1 MWYQSGYVTLAPA
14 TNCVASLTIG
24 IYFLLTSQSSSG
36 HLGVGEGG
44 LSLRGSSRSQAPFHR
59 RASPSRKPLGVLS
72 APPEDEC
79 GKGDCEGFAGP
90 VRDGAPSPPFLVRWL
105 RLGPTVPS
113 HLKRDWEHSLA
124 GSQGGQG
131 HGLGRYREVNA
142 TELREEAWLA
152 SEMRVWKG
160 PAWRKPWWDG
170 KGGGPEPKPGLRAG
184 EGLRLGVQGLGAS
197 KSQHSGRGRVGWKTA
212 SHRVRYRH
220 EKPGRFRCCAFFS
233 MPVCSLAWVQ
243 FWELPPSGFHRGRC
257 RTLCPPGSQPSQGSP
272 LPLVRDTECPPRP
285 GRFGLCPPPRPSPSL
300 LPLSL
305 PLTHSAPH
313 RSWNPPVTLRP
324 QGLCT
329 CCSCSPYP
337 SSASFSLRVPP
348 TWSSVLIGEVFPGF
362 LPQDR
367 SPPRPRAHAPSSPA
381 LSNPRPP

>member
-14 TNCVASLTIG
+14 TNCVASPTIG
-24 IYFLLTSQSSSG
+24 ICFLLTSQFSSG

-72 APPEDEC
+72 APPVDEC

-90 VRDGAPSPPFLVRWL
+90 VRGRAPSPPFLVRLL

-170 KGGGPEPKPGLRAG
+170 KGGGPEPKLGLRG
-184 EGLRLGVQGLGAS
+184 
-197 KSQHSGRGRVGWKTA
+197 K
-212 SHRVRYRH
+212 
-220 EKPGRFRCCAFFS
+220 
-233 MPVCSLAWVQ
+233 
-243 FWELPPSGFHRGRC
+243 GFG
-257 RTLCPPGSQPSQGSP
+257 
-272 LPLVRDTECPPRP
+272 
-285 GRFGLCPPPRPSPSL
+285 
-300 LPLSL
+300 
-305 PLTHSAPH
+305 
-313 RSWNPPVTLRP
+313 
-324 QGLCT
+324 
-329 CCSCSPYP
+329 
-337 SSASFSLRVPP
+337 
-348 TWSSVLIGEVFPGF
+348 
-362 LPQDR
+362 
-367 SPPRPRAHAPSSPA
+367 
-381 LSNPRPP
+381 

>member
-1 MWYQSGYVTLAPA
+1 M
-14 TNCVASLTIG
+14 
-24 IYFLLTSQSSSG
+24 
-36 HLGVGEGG
+36 LGQYGTG
-44 LSLRGSSRSQAPFHR
+44 RRHR
-59 RASPSRKPLGVLS
+59 HSWS
-72 APPEDEC
+72 
-79 GKGDCEGFAGP
+79 
-90 VRDGAPSPPFLVRWL
+90 
-105 RLGPTVPS
+105 
-113 HLKRDWEHSLA
+113 SLA

-197 KSQHSGRGRVGWKTA
+197 KSQHSRRGRVGWKTA

-272 LPLVRDTECPPRP
+272 LPLVRDTECLPRP
-285 GRFGLCPPPRPSPSL
+285 RKVRPLSSSWPSPPL

-305 PLTHSAPH
+305 PLTHSAPATWASSLFRELTSYAPATGPLH
-313 RSWNPPVTLRP
+313 VLFLLPVSLFRQLLTA
-324 QGLCT
+324 
-329 CCSCSPYP
+329 SAPY
-337 SSASFSLRVPP
+337 L
-348 TWSSVLIGEVFPGF
+348 E
-362 LPQDR
+362 
-367 SPPRPRAHAPSSPA
+367 
-381 LSNPRPP
+381 